1 MRRSLPIVVA
11 AVAAALIVAAPAATG
26 VQAPAAS
33 SATVVIRMTDGL
45 QFQPARVT
53 VKRGTRVTW
62 KNVGSVAHTITSIR
76 ANATNKAY
84 ARVPAG
90 AMAWDSGFVGGGR
103 SYSRVLRT
111 PGVYRYF
118 CIPHEGAKMI
128 GTIVVT

>member
-1 MRRSLPIVVA
+1 MRRSLPIVA
-11 AVAAALIVAAPAATG
+11 AAAAALVAAAPAAPG
-26 VQAPAAS
+26 AQAPETS
-33 SATVVIRMTDGL
+33 SATVVIRMTEGL
-45 QFQPARVT
+45 QFRPARVT

-76 ANATNKAY
+76 AKATNKAY

-103 SYSRVLRT
+103 SYSRVLRI

-118 CIPHEGAKMI
+118 
-128 GTIVVT
+128 

>member
-1 MRRSLPIVVA
+1 
-11 AVAAALIVAAPAATG
+11 
-26 VQAPAAS
+26 
-33 SATVVIRMTDGL
+33 MTDGL
-45 QFQPARVT
+45 QFRPARVS
-53 VKRGTRVTW
+53 VRRGTRVTW

-76 ANATNKAY
+76 AKATNKAY

-90 AMAWDSGFVGGGR
+90 ARAWDSGFVGGGR
-103 SYSRVLRT
+103 SYSRVLRI

>member
-1 MRRSLPIVVA
+1 MRRALLVV
-11 AVAAALIVAAPAATG
+11 AVAAAAFPAAAPT
-26 VQAPAAS
+26 APAPHAS
-33 SATVVIRMTDGL
+33 RASDATVTIRMTDGL
-45 QFQPARVT
+45 QFRPARVS
-53 VKRGTRVTW
+53 VRRGTRVTW

-76 ANATNKAY
+76 AKATNKAY

-90 AMAWDSGFVGGGR
+90 ARAWDSGFVGGGR
-103 SYSRVLRT
+103 SYSRVLSV

>member
-1 MRRSLPIVVA
+1 MRRALLVV
-11 AVAAALIVAAPAATG
+11 AVAAAASPAAPTT
-26 VQAPAAS
+26 APAPHAS
-33 SATVVIRMTDGL
+33 RASDATVTIRMTDGL
-45 QFQPARVT
+45 QFRPARVS
-53 VKRGTRVTW
+53 VRRGTRVTW

-76 ANATNKAY
+76 AKATNKAY

-90 AMAWDSGFVGGGR
+90 ARAWDSGFVGGGR
-103 SYSRVLRT
+103 SYSRVLRI

>member
-1 MRRSLPIVVA
+1 MRGALLVVA
-11 AVAAALIVAAPAATG
+11 VATAALPAAAATATAPL
-26 VQAPAAS
+26 AS
-33 SATVVIRMTDGL
+33 GASDATVVIRMTDGL
-45 QFQPARVT
+45 QFRSARVSIR
-53 VKRGTRVTW
+53 RGTRVTW

-76 ANATNKAY
+76 AKATNKGY

-90 AMAWDSGFVGGGR
+90 ARAWDSGFVGGGK
-103 SYSRVLRT
+103 SFSRVLRI

>member
-1 MRRSLPIVVA
+1 MRAVVLLVVA
-11 AVAAALIVAAPAATG
+11 AAALAAAAAGAPRAQTPEATL
-26 VQAPAAS
+26 APV
-33 SATVVIRMTDGL
+33 TIRMTDGL
-45 QFQPARVT
+45 QFRPARVT

-62 KNVGSVAHTITSIR
+62 TNAGGVAHTITTVR
-76 ANATNKAY
+76 AKATNKAY

-90 AMAWDSGFVGGGR
+90 ARAWDSGFVGGGK
-103 SYSRVLRT
+103 SYSRVLSA

>member
-1 MRRSLPIVVA
+1 MPI
-11 AVAAALIVAAPAATG
+11 VAAAAAALVAASPAVPIAH
-26 VQAPAAS
+26 APDAS
-33 SATVVIRMTDGL
+33 SATVVIRMADGL
-45 QFQPARVT
+45 QFRPARVT

-76 ANATNKAY
+76 AKATNKAY

-90 AMAWDSGFVGGGR
+90 AKAWDSGFVGGGR
-103 SYSRVLRT
+103 SYSRVLRI